1 MKTVFAHGFV
11 NDANNQKM
19 SKSLGNVVDPIIML
33 DKYSVDAFRFFL
45 LRESSY
51 GSDLPFSEESLVGRF
66 NSELADTF
74 GNAVHRGVHLCEKYC
89 DAKLPPTPV
98 ECVFEL
104 NDLRS
109 KVESAFQHVA
119 VHEALELTLAAVRD
133 LNKYLTDREP
143 WKMKDKAQELQRATV
158 VRTTLEAVYVL
169 AHFLEPY
176 LPEACAKVVE
186 MLHTPLRRIKD
197 LDPSFKNLK
206 EGTVITVGEV
216 LFKKIETEKAQ
227 KPIQTLEL
235 RVAKVE
241 SAVNHPTKD
250 TLYLLQLDVGDEKRQ
265 VVSGLRA
272 FYSATDLVGRKLLLF
287 ANLKPVKFGGEL
299 SSVSSPSSHSISQP
313 SNYLDFRLKSCAM
326 LALSD

>member
-1 MKTVFAHGFV
+1 
-11 NDANNQKM
+11 
-19 SKSLGNVVDPIIML
+19 
-33 DKYSVDAFRFFL
+33 
-45 LRESSY
+45 
-51 GSDLPFSEESLVGRF
+51 
-66 NSELADTF
+66 
-74 GNAVHRGVHLCEKYC
+74 
-89 DAKLPPTPV
+89 
-98 ECVFEL
+98 
-104 NDLRS
+104 
-109 KVESAFQHVA
+109 VESAFQHVA

-272 FYSATDLVGRKLLLF
+272 FYSAADLVGRKLLLF

-313 SNYLDFRLKSCAM
+313 SELPRLSPEIMRDARTI
-326 LALSD
+326 